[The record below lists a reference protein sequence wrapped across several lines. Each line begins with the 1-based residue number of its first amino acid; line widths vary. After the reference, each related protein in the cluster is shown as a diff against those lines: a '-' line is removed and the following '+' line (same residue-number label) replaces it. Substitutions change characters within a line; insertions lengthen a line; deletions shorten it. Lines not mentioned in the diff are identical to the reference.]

1 MKRLGPTAGGALA
14 LIRRDFQLALSY
26 RFQLVAGTLGGLFT
40 LTIFY
45 YVSRLVRV
53 GPFDSPDEYYAFVI
67 VGILILQVLNSV
79 LAGPPNIL
87 RQELVAGT
95 FERLAV
101 SPFGPVG
108 AVASMMLFPFVLAI
122 VTASIL
128 LVFGVT
134 IFGVNLQLST
144 AALAVP
150 AAIFGGLAFAP
161 FGALLVALVL
171 VVKQAAMG
179 TTWVIALISLV
190 AGIYFPVALLPG
202 WIAWAAE
209 VQPFTPAVDL
219 LRHFLIGIPL
229 RESAWLTIA
238 KIAGFSALF
247 LPLSLRVLAAAV
259 RLGQRR
265 GTITE
270 Y

>member
-1 MKRLGPTAGGALA
+1 MSGLTATARGAQAVL
-14 LIRRDFQLALSY
+14 RRDFHLALSY
-26 RFQLVAGTLGGLFT
+26 RFQLAAGILAGLFT
-40 LTIFY
+40 LTTFY

-53 GPFDSPDEYYAFVI
+53 GPFGSPDEYYAFVI

-79 LAGPPNIL
+79 LAGPPMLL

-95 FERLAV
+95 FERMAV

-108 AVASMMLFPFVLAI
+108 AVASMMLFPFVLSA

-128 LVFGVT
+128 LLFGVAL
-134 IFGVNLQLST
+134 FGVDLELST
-144 AALAVP
+144 TVLAVP
-150 AAIFGGLAFAP
+150 AAVFGGLAFAP

-179 TTWVIALISLV
+179 TTWVIALIALV

-202 WIAWAAE
+202 WISWASE

-219 LRHFLIGIPL
+219 LRHFLVGSPL
-229 RESAWLTIA
+229 RESAWATIA
-238 KIAGFSALF
+238 KIGGFSAVL
-247 LPLSLRVLAAAV
+247 LPLSLWVLAAAV
-259 RLGQRR
+259 GLGRRR

>member
-1 MKRLGPTAGGALA
+1 MSTIQSLA
-14 LIRRDFQLALSY
+14 RGSLAVIRRDFRIALSY
-26 RFQLVAGTLGGLFT
+26 RIQLIAGVLGGLFT
-40 LTIFY
+40 LTTFY

-53 GPFDSPDEYYAFVI
+53 SPFDSPDDYYAFVI
-67 VGILILQVLNSV
+67 VGILILGVLNSV
-79 LAGPPNIL
+79 LAGPPTLL

-95 FERLAV
+95 FERMAV

-108 AVASMMLFPFVLAI
+108 AIASMMLFPFIFAL
-122 VTASIL
+122 VTSAIL
-128 LVFGVT
+128 LLLGVV
-134 IFGVNLQLST
+134 IFGVDLQLST

-150 AAIFGGLAFAP
+150 AAVFGGLAFAP
-161 FGALLVALVL
+161 FGALLVALTL
-171 VVKQAAMG
+171 VIKQAAMG

-202 WIAWAAE
+202 WLAWASE

-219 LRHFLIGIPL
+219 LRHFLLGSPL
-229 RESAWLTIA
+229 RESGWLTMA
-238 KIAGFSALF
+238 KIGGFVALF
-247 LPLSLRVLAAAV
+247 LPLSLWVLAAAV
-259 RLGQRR
+259 RLVRRR

>member
-1 MKRLGPTAGGALA
+1 MSGLTAMARGALA
-14 LIRRDFQLALSY
+14 VIRRDFQIALSY
-26 RFQLVAGTLGGLFT
+26 RIQLVAGILGGLFT

-79 LAGPPNIL
+79 LGAPPVLL

-95 FERLAV
+95 FERMAV

-108 AVASMMLFPFVLAI
+108 AVASMMLFPFVLAL

-128 LVFGVT
+128 LLLGVT
-134 IFGVNLQLST
+134 IFGVDLQLST

-150 AAIFGGLAFAP
+150 AAVFGGLAFAP

-179 TTWVIALISLV
+179 TTFVVALISLV

-202 WIAWAAE
+202 WISWAAE

-238 KIAGFSALF
+238 KIGGFSALF
-247 LPLSLRVLAAAV
+247 LPLSLWVLAAAV
-259 RLGQRR
+259 RLVRRR